1 MRLVFQTIHF
11 GDLLRKNQI
20 CIHEIVKNLIWY
32 RKDQPFVVDKFKL
45 HQVEALLSNQ
55 KSIDTLSRV
64 VSFRANPNSDDYID
78 GDNDVHYFSD
88 NVLWIEKIEAFRFVD
103 CDAFTGDT
111 LTSLLEVSKEH
122 NKRRAL

>member
-1 MRLVFQTIHF
+1 M
-11 GDLLRKNQI
+11 
-20 CIHEIVKNLIWY
+20 
-32 RKDQPFVVDKFKL
+32 VDKFKL